1 MKNSLKLA
9 LVASSIALLSACGGG
24 GGDVVVVTEQAHAF
38 LSVDNLNIGNGVV
51 CVENIFLDAYSA
63 QGQQVARDLVDYYGT
78 YNFSLSPIHQAYSA
92 PTYCGGPTSN
102 FVPAPGVIVDSS
114 YYYKVIVP
122 RVR

>member
-63 QGQQVARDLVDYYGT
+63 QGQKVARDLIDYYGT

-114 YYYKVIVP
+114 YYYNVIVP

>member
-1 MKNSLKLA
+1 MKNTIKLA

-24 GGDVVVVTEQAHAF
+24 GGDVVVADQPHAF
-38 LSVDNLNIGNGVV
+38 LSVDNLNIGNTVV
-51 CVENIFLDAYSA
+51 CVEDIFLDAYSA

-102 FVPAPGVIVDSS
+102 FVPAPGVIIDAS
-114 YYYKVIVP
+114 YYYNVIVP